1 MTEQEF
7 KAGFVAVVGRP
18 NVGKSTLVN
27 AFVGTKISIV
37 TPKPQTTRHRVL
49 GILNRGMH
57 QLVFIDTPGLHANA
71 KNVMNRS
78 MNRVSTASMADA
90 DVILVV
96 VEALK
101 LKREDREV
109 LSRLE
114 GSTAPIVL
122 AVNKTDLVKDKQS
135 LLPFIGELNALG
147 NFAAVVPVSATQG
160 DQLDA
165 LIEQLAG
172 LLPASPA
179 LYPDAQRTDRSLSFR
194 IAENIREKLMWR
206 LEKEV
211 PYGIAVEIEKLEER
225 ESGLRVSAVIWV
237 ARAGQKAI
245 VIGKQGK
252 MLKDVGQAARLELRE
267 ELGQPVH
274 IELWVKV
281 RENWADNE
289 RALRQLG
296 HDVT

>member
-1 MTEQEF
+1 MADETF
-7 KAGFVAVVGRP
+7 RCGFVAVVGRP

-90 DVILVV
+90 DVSLVV

-114 GSTAPIVL
+114 GVTAPIVL